1 MKLKYPLLLA
11 LLSIQPIAHAEDLEV
26 ITAPCFNC
34 PDISTITT
42 ASEFDDATYYQDVI
56 QAVSDNLTATE
67 IHTSLNAVISQD
79 HKILTYSEVW
89 SALTET
95 DEDPDNSDNVILLY
109 SGISLPKLSNGSGT
123 QSTDPDNWNR
133 EHTWP
138 KSHGFDSDSYEAYTD
153 IHHLRP
159 TDISVNSSR
168 GNLDFDNSD
177 NELAESPANRVDS
190 DSFEP
195 RDEVKGDVARIAFYM
210 DTRYNGADVTPDLQ
224 IVDRLTS
231 VGENALGR
239 LCRLIEWHN
248 GDPVDA
254 TEQNRND
261 RIYEFQGNRNPF
273 IDHPEWVDILFTAD
287 ACTDTPVDDSDTDEG
302 NSGETDPDD
311 TDTGGSTSSATLFI
325 SEYIEG
331 SSYNKALELYNP
343 SSNDIDL
350 AIEGYTLGRFS
361 NGGTSATNISLS
373 GIIAANSTFVIA
385 HTSANDDIQ
394 AVADLLTGSLSH
406 NGDDAYILY
415 KGDDVVDSFGNVG
428 EDPGSEWGTDDFVT
442 KDNTLRRNAAV
453 ISGDTIFDDA
463 FAPELEW
470 TGFGTDIVSGLGEH
484 TIINPEIYISE
495 YIEGSSYNKAL
506 ELYNPAGAS
515 VDLSANNYQL
525 TRFTNGSTTGTS
537 IDLTGVI
544 AGNDVFVIA
553 NSSAAEAILDVA
565 DQLSGNISHNGDD
578 AYVLYKDG
586 VVIDS
591 FGRVGEDPGSEWGS
605 DLQGTQNNT
614 LVRKSSVTVGDTISD
629 DEFTPNFEWDGFD
642 SDTFDYLG
650 FHNSSE
656 GEDTTEPE
664 IVEIGLCFDPA
675 TLISAIQGN
684 SDESP
689 LLDEIHIIEGVVTAA
704 FPELGGY
711 FVQEQLTDEDGD
723 ATTSEGIFVVNN
735 DETYPTE
742 NSVVRVVGSV
752 TESYNK
758 TQLVATDAVFD
769 CGTGTVTATL
779 LSLPFETAE
788 APEALE
794 GMLITLNEELT
805 VSDNY
810 SLGQYGEVTLSN
822 GRLFNPTNLFLPNS
836 DEAIALAE
844 ANTLNTIILDDNVN
858 GTNPENVIYPTG
870 GLLASNTLRSGDS
883 VSSLTGIMDYSFSAY
898 RVLPTIDPVFVQ
910 SNPRTESPELIAGNL
925 TIASINVL
933 NLFNGDGL
941 GEGFPTSRGADTLI
955 EYERQVAKTVSALV
969 AMDADIVGLMEI
981 ENDGFDETSTIVEL
995 VNKVNETLGDIVYAY
1010 VDAGSTIGTDEIAVG
1025 LLYKTAT
1032 VTVNEAV
1039 LLNTDTSFNR
1049 PPVAQ
1054 TFSVTGSDEEITVI
1068 VNHFKSKSCSSA
1080 SGDDADLGDGQSCYN
1095 ATRVTQAQLL
1105 MEWIST
1111 DEQLSTQENVL
1122 IIGDLNAYAKEDPIT
1137 AFTTGGYT
1145 NLIEQFAGTEAYSYV
1160 YQGLFGY
1167 LDHALASSA
1176 LVNKVMDAG
1185 EWHINAD
1192 EPRVLDY
1199 NVEYKSDTQVDDFYA
1214 DDAYRMSDHDPV
1226 VISLFF
1232 EPTPEPAL
1240 LGDWDGDNDVDWKD
1254 ILQFMAA
1261 IYKHQEIDMSF
1272 DLNNDAKINLKD
1284 VRVMGTLCTYKN
1296 CNEHEVKKG
1305 RSNKHDADKS
1315 SLKSHQSNSK
1325 QDNSKS
1331 SSSNK
1336 NSYDKNNSN
1345 KR

>member
-1 MKLKYPLLLA
+1 MKIKYPMLLA
-11 LLSIQPIAHAEDLEV
+11 LLSMQSIAQAEDLEV

-34 PDISTITT
+34 PDLSTIAI
-42 ASEFDDATYYQDVI
+42 ASEFNDSSYYETVI

-67 IHTSLNAVISQD
+67 IHTSLNAVISED
-79 HKILTYSEVW
+79 HKVLTYSEVW
-89 SALTET
+89 SALTKT
-95 DEDPDNSDNVILLY
+95 DEDPNNTDNVILLY

-123 QSTDPDNWNR
+123 QSTDQDNWNR

-138 KSHGFDSDSYEAYTD
+138 KSHGFSSDSYEAYTD

-159 TDISVNSSR
+159 TDISINSSR

-177 NELAESPANRVDS
+177 NELAESPSNRVDS

-195 RDEVKGDVARIAFYM
+195 RDEVKGDVARMAFYM

-231 VGENALGR
+231 TGEAALGR

-248 GDPVDA
+248 GDPVDT
-254 TEQNRND
+254 TEETRNN

-273 IDHPEWVDILFTAD
+273 IDHPEWVDVLFTAD
-287 ACTDTPVDDSDTDEG
+287 ACTDSETPTDPVEPDPVDPDD
-302 NSGETDPDD
+302 GETDTPSN
-311 TDTGGSTSSATLFI
+311 TGTLFI
-325 SEYIEG
+325 SEYVEG

-343 SSNDIDL
+343 TSSDIDL
-350 AIEGYTLGRFS
+350 ATDGYTLGRFS

-373 GIIAANSTFVIA
+373 GVVAANSTFVIA

-428 EDPGSEWGTDDFVT
+428 EDPGSEWGADDFAT
-442 KDNTLRRNAAV
+442 KDNTLRRNPTV

-484 TIINPEIYISE
+484 TIINPEIFISE
-495 YIEGSSYNKAL
+495 YVEGSSYNKAL
-506 ELYNPAGAS
+506 ELYNPAGSS

-525 TRFTNGSTTGTS
+525 ARFTNGSTTGTS

-629 DEFTPNFEWDGFD
+629 DEFTPSFEWDGFD
-642 SDTFDYLG
+642 SDIFDYLG

-684 SDESP
+684 TDIS
-689 LLDEIHIIEGVVTAA
+689 LVLDETHIIEGVVTGV
-704 FPELGGY
+704 FSELGGY
-711 FVQEQLTDEDGD
+711 FVQEQSADEDGD

-735 DETYPTE
+735 EETYPTVG
-742 NSVVRVVGSV
+742 SVVRVVGV
-752 TESYNK
+752 IEESYNK
-758 TQLVATDAVFD
+758 TQLVASSSLFD
-769 CGTGTVTATL
+769 CGTDTVTATL
-779 LSLPFETAE
+779 LSLPFETAD

-794 GMLITLNEELT
+794 GMLITLSDELT

-858 GTNPENVIYPTG
+858 GSNPEDVIYPTG
-870 GLLASNTLRSGDS
+870 GLSADNTLRSGDS
-883 VSSLTGIMDYSFSAY
+883 VSSVTGIMDYSFSAY

-910 SNPRTESPELIAGNL
+910 SNPRTEAPELVPGNL
-925 TIASINVL
+925 TVASINVL

-941 GEGFPTSRGADTLI
+941 GEGFPTSRGADTFV

-981 ENDGFDETSTIVEL
+981 ENDGFETTSTIVEL
-995 VNKVNETLGDIVYAY
+995 VNKVNEALGDTIYAY
-1010 VDAGSTIGTDEIAVG
+1010 VDAETTIGTDAIAVG
-1025 LLYKTAT
+1025 LLYKTAN
-1032 VTVNEAV
+1032 VTPASSV
-1039 LLNTDTSFNR
+1039 LLNTDSTFNR

-1054 TFSVTGSDEEITVI
+1054 TFSITGSDEEITVI

-1111 DEQLSTQENVL
+1111 NEELSVQENLL
-1122 IIGDLNAYAKEDPIT
+1122 IMGDLNAYAKEDPIT
-1137 AFTTGGYT
+1137 AFVTGGYT
-1145 NLIEQFAGTEAYSYV
+1145 NLIEQFAGAEAYSYS
-1160 YQGLFGY
+1160 YSGLLGY
-1167 LDHALASSA
+1167 LDHALASPA
-1176 LVNKVMDAG
+1176 LVEKVVDAG

-1199 NVEYKSDTQVDDFYA
+1199 NVEYKSDTQVDDFYS

-1254 ILQFMAA
+1254 IFQFFAA
-1261 IYKHQEIDMSF
+1261 IHKHQDIDMSF
-1272 DLNNDAKINLKD
+1272 DLNNDDKINLRD
-1284 VRVMGTLCTYKN
+1284 VRVMSSLCTYRN
-1296 CNEHEVKKG
+1296 CSEQEVKKDRKDKHG
-1305 RSNKHDADKS
+1305 SDKHDS
-1315 SLKSHQSNSK
+1315 KSHKSNSK

-1331 SSSNK
+1331 YGSDKYNSNQK
-1336 NSYDKNNSN
+1336 NSN
-1345 KR
+1345 KH